1 MKKFLISILFSGVIC
16 SSLFCA
22 DVDTTNLSNLENFF
36 AAYDEQEMQKFVHD
50 PFFRASLEVFKDY
63 VEDFE
68 SFFKNH
74 TYLVIKP
81 DGIVAGSFEKILNV
95 LREYEFE
102 VVGND
107 SFEYTPNSVKQCW
120 YYESRQFP
128 PEWCKLFEM
137 VLTEKKSALLLLRDA
152 KPDGISPSACER
164 LAKLKG
170 SAMES
175 KRNELHIRTKIGAG
189 SGLLAFIHVPDSPL
203 SMIKELGII
212 LSEKQCKQLLANRR
226 KGHCALVR
234 DDIKDFIQSV
244 HGTVTTHDLNF
255 EKSLERLRDYANG
268 LEESVR
274 LQFLRCLN
282 EERLWKNLIRLIDDN
297 KLSVP
302 SWDLIT
308 FCVIGS
314 RI

>member
-1 MKKFLISILFSGVIC
+1 MKKFLSSILFLGAIC

-22 DVDTTNLSNLENFF
+22 ETDTKNSSHLEKFF

-50 PFFRASLEVFKDY
+50 PFFRTSLEVFKEY
-63 VEDFE
+63 IGDFD

-81 DGIVAGSFEKILNV
+81 DGIVSGSFDKIISV
-95 LREYEFE
+95 LHEYGFE

-120 YYESRQFP
+120 YNESKQFP

-137 VLTEKKSALLLLRDA
+137 VLTEKKSVFLLLHDT
-152 KPDGISPSACER
+152 KPDEISPSACER
-164 LAKLKG
+164 LTKLKG
-170 SAMES
+170 SAMER
-175 KRNELHIRTKIGAG
+175 KRNEFHIRTKIGAG
-189 SGLLAFIHVPDSPL
+189 SGLLAFIHVPDNPL

-212 LSEKQCKQLLANRR
+212 LSDKQCKRLLANRR
-226 KGHCALVR
+226 KDHSYVGR
-234 DDIKDFIQSV
+234 DEIRNSIQSIREIFIP
-244 HGTVTTHDLNF
+244 HDLNF
-255 EKSLERLRDYANG
+255 ERSMERLRDYSKV
-268 LEESVR
+268 LEESIRV
-274 LQFLRCLN
+274 QFLRCVN
-282 EERLWKNLIRLIDDN
+282 DERLWKDLIRLIDDN
-297 KLSVP
+297 ELSVP
-302 SWDLIT
+302 TWDLIT